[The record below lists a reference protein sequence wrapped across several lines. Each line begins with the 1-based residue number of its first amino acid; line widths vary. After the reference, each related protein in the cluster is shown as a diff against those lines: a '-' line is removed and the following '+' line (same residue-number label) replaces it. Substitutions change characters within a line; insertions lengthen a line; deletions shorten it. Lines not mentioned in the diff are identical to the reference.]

1 MDERKILVTKI
12 FKRGSSKA
20 VGSGFVFGSWTIGA
34 TDIEVEVDPPID
46 LTTDEGKEAYRKL
59 KDSLTKMSYKA
70 LQEDITYAREH
81 DKELNASLNKRE
93 TLVNNAL
100 KSEED
105 NG

>member
-1 MDERKILVTKI
+1 MEEHKILVTKI
-12 FKRGSSKA
+12 FKHGPSKA
-20 VGSGFVFGSWTIGA
+20 VGSAFGFGSWTIGA
-34 TDIEVEVDPPID
+34 TDIEIVVDPPID
-46 LTTDEGKEAYRKL
+46 LTTDEGKESYRKL
-59 KDSLTKMSYKA
+59 KDTLIKMCNKA

-81 DKELNASLNKRE
+81 DKEFNASLTKRE

>member
-1 MDERKILVTKI
+1 MDERKFLVTKI

-20 VGSGFVFGSWTIGA
+20 VGSAFGFGSWTIGA
-34 TDIEVEVDPPID
+34 TDIEIEVDPPID

-59 KDSLTKMSYKA
+59 KDTLTKMCNKA
-70 LQEDITYAREH
+70 LQEDIVFAREH
-81 DKELNASLNKRE
+81 DKELNASLTKRE